1 MMTKR
6 AIMFGALLL
15 LSAAG
20 ASAQMGNP
28 AGAPG
33 EHPVLTACK
42 GDIQRFCSNV
52 PVGEGRVK
60 NCMKAHL
67 PELSEQCKEALF
79 QAWLRD

>member
-1 MMTKR
+1 MTKR

-15 LSAAG
+15 LGAAG
-20 ASAQMGNP
+20 AGAQMGNP

>member
-20 ASAQMGNP
+20 AGAQMGNP
-28 AGAPG
+28 PG

-42 GDIQRFCSNV
+42 GDIKRFCGNV

-60 NCMKAHL
+60 DCMKAHL
-67 PELSEQCKEALF
+67 PELSEPCKEALF